1 MTVRDPS
8 ATATEIAA
16 TASARLPGTTLCRR
30 LFFRYTLRWDK
41 PQ

>member
-1 MTVRDPS
+1 MPVRNPTETV
-8 ATATEIAA
+8 AEVAA
-16 TASARLPGTTLCRR
+16 AASTNLPGTRICRR